1 LKAPTGKAV
10 TVKNRK
16 TGNGVIFKQPFLN
29 GNDWVGDSTW
39 RKIIANKKAGS
50 EDPAEF
56 DGSAKKAKPPEGNT
70 RER

>member
-1 LKAPTGKAV
+1 M
-10 TVKNRK
+10 
-16 TGNGVIFKQPFLN
+16 FKQPALN
-29 GNDWVGDSTW
+29 GNDWFGESTW

>member
-1 LKAPTGKAV
+1 
-10 TVKNRK
+10 VKNGK
-16 TGNGVIFKQPFLN
+16 TGTCVVLEQSALT
-29 GNDWVGDSTW
+29 GNDRFRDGTY